1 MLWRGFTRVFNKYH
15 NIKVDTKKEKL
26 EDFKTAITSTVKS
39 LVQEMIERK
48 QSEVNKITKADD
60 QRAFNDYL

>member
-1 MLWRGFTRVFNKYH
+1 MQDLLHDIEELQR
-15 NIKVDTKKEKL
+15 IEKSVGVL
-26 EDFKTAITSTVKS
+26 YDSTVKT

-60 QRAFNDYL
+60 KRAFNDYLKGGKSWVE

>member
-1 MLWRGFTRVFNKYH
+1 MQDLLHDIEELQR
-15 NIKVDTKKEKL
+15 IEKSVGVL
-26 EDFKTAITSTVKS
+26 YDSTVKT

-60 QRAFNDYL
+60 QRAFNDYLKGGKSWVE

>member
-1 MLWRGFTRVFNKYH
+1 MQDLLH
-15 NIKVDTKKEKL
+15 DIKELQRIEKSVGVL
-26 EDFKTAITSTVKS
+26 YDSTVKT

-60 QRAFNDYL
+60 KRAFNDYLKGGKSWVE

>member
-1 MLWRGFTRVFNKYH
+1 MQDLLH
-15 NIKVDTKKEKL
+15 DIKELQRIEKSVGVL
-26 EDFKTAITSTVKS
+26 YDSTVKT

-60 QRAFNDYL
+60 KRAFDDYLKGGKSWV

>member
-1 MLWRGFTRVFNKYH
+1 MQDLLH
-15 NIKVDTKKEKL
+15 DIKELQRIEKSVGVL
-26 EDFKTAITSTVKS
+26 YDSTVKT

-60 QRAFNDYL
+60 KRAFNDYLKGGKSWV

>member
-1 MLWRGFTRVFNKYH
+1 MQDLL
-15 NIKVDTKKEKL
+15 IDIEEL
-26 EDFKTAITSTVKS
+26 ERIEQSVGVLCTSTVKS

-60 QRAFNDYL
+60 QRAFNDYLKGGKSWVE